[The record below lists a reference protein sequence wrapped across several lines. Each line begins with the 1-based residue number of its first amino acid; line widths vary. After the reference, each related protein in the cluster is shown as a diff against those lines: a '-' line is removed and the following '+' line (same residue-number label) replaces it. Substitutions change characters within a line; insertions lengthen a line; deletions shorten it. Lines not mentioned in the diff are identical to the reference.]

1 MKNYWVRLLKHF
13 CGQVQI
19 QISLGYYS
27 DPKLRHTFWK
37 NLITTWLEYHILN
50 NRAIWKPK
58 CIKQNG
64 NVWTLNR
71 SQYYKFWHFKR
82 RKDSLHLE
90 NCTYLPLSIGQIWAI
105 VVMPPA
111 PKYCPI
117 DTSSRK
123 TGMPQNIME
132 MK

>member
-1 MKNYWVRLLKHF
+1 MLNLSQNK
-13 CGQVQI
+13 
-19 QISLGYYS
+19 
-27 DPKLRHTFWK
+27 TFK
-37 NLITTWLEYHILN
+37 GMSTF
-50 NRAIWKPK
+50 
-58 CIKQNG
+58 G
-64 NVWTLNR
+64 TL
-71 SQYYKFWHFKR
+71 YV
-82 RKDSLHLE
+82 
-90 NCTYLPLSIGQIWAI
+90 PLSIGQIWAI

>member
-1 MKNYWVRLLKHF
+1 MENLNPQSGPELKLL
-13 CGQVQI
+13 
-19 QISLGYYS
+19 
-27 DPKLRHTFWK
+27 TF
-37 NLITTWLEYHILN
+37 
-50 NRAIWKPK
+50 
-58 CIKQNG
+58 
-64 NVWTLNR
+64 V
-71 SQYYKFWHFKR
+71 
-82 RKDSLHLE
+82 KDCLHLG